1 MGTKLK
7 KILVLFATED
17 QTEDLF
23 TQSLRLMYRLYSG
36 KKHLLMFSFLQNDL
50 DWRGGGGGGTDKMCE
65 HNTYKKL
72 KISNLYFLHTKR
84 KKKVASYF
92 SIY

>member
-1 MGTKLK
+1 
-7 KILVLFATED
+7 
-17 QTEDLF
+17 
-23 TQSLRLMYRLYSG
+23 
-36 KKHLLMFSFLQNDL
+36 MFSFLQNDL
-50 DWRGGGGGGTDKMCE
+50 DWRGEGGGVEKMCE